1 MISAQRIHPFLSL
14 ICTWEI
20 KGISLKWQQREHNT
34 PYLRTKEMCQFH
46 LEEKKKWFSCSSMYT
61 SQYNY
66 FKSMTQCVSG
76 IWPNHYFYWKTDFTL
91 TAKLKYFHIN
101 YCFKTYEIQC
111 SWTEQNLIT
120 PYNFLCPWKI
130 QLLLETESVKPL
142 NSFLTISCP
151 KPANTQCRRLVL
163 WIII

>member
-1 MISAQRIHPFLSL
+1 M
-14 ICTWEI
+14 
-20 KGISLKWQQREHNT
+20 G
-34 PYLRTKEMCQFH
+34 
-46 LEEKKKWFSCSSMYT
+46 EKKKWFSCSSMYT

-66 FKSMTQCVSG
+66 FKSMTQRVSG

-101 YCFKTYEIQC
+101 YCLKTHEIQC

-130 QLLLETESVKPL
+130 QLLLETESIKPL
-142 NSFLTISCP
+142 NSFISHYFLSKASQYTMQKASAMNYHLTLLNALSQPTNIDMFLQKCDTFT
-151 KPANTQCRRLVL
+151 N
-163 WIII
+163 I